1 MMNAPISPFLFEG
14 ESLVRVVARDGSP
27 WFVLADVCRVL
38 EISNPSDA
46 ARRLDEDEKDTL
58 VIVEG
63 IPGNPTRTII
73 NESGLWSLVLTSRK
87 PAAKRFKKWVTAEVL
102 PSIRQTGGYSTDHA
116 NDHKAELAAR
126 RIQNIERNSAV
137 RMVDQ
142 VRKLH
147 GAQAA
152 ADSLPG
158 IYAAIGIPVN
168 LSRAVVQRELPLQQP
183 PANKNRKDDA
193 A

>member
-38 EISNPSDA
+38 EITNTGNA
-46 ARRLDEDEKDTL
+46 AARLDEDEKGIHTMDTPSGAQQM
-58 VIVEG
+58 VV
-63 IPGNPTRTII
+63 I

-102 PSIRQTGGYSTDHA
+102 PSIRRTGGYSTDHA

-126 RIQNIERNSAV
+126 RIQNIERNCAV

-158 IYAAIGIPVN
+158 IYAAIGIPLN